1 MKASPPKSNERLR
14 KIWQAIRRVPAGTVV
29 TYGDV
34 AETVDVP
41 CTARQVGQALR
52 LAPPGLRLPW
62 HRVLAAGG
70 RIAIPGE
77 GGVEQRLRLES
88 EGVAFAGRRVRMDL
102 HQYRRGKGRGP
113 SGRNVAAV
121 KTQQRKR

>member
-1 MKASPPKSNERLR
+1 MKANPPKSNERLR
-14 KIWQAIRRVPAGTVV
+14 RIWQVIRRVPAGAVI

-34 AETVDVP
+34 AEIVDVP

-52 LAPPGLRLPW
+52 LATPGLRLPW

-70 RIAIPGE
+70 RIAIPGD
-77 GGVEQRLRLES
+77 GGIEQRLRLES

-102 HQYRRGKGRGP
+102 HQYRQGKGRRP
-113 SGRNVAAV
+113 SGRNAAAV
-121 KTQQRKR
+121 KTQRGKR

>member
-1 MKASPPKSNERLR
+1 MKANPPKSNERLR
-14 KIWQAIRRVPAGTVV
+14 KIWQAIRRVPAGVVV

-34 AETVDVP
+34 AQTVGVP

-70 RIAIPGE
+70 RIAIPGD
-77 GGVEQRLRLES
+77 GGIEQRLRLES

-102 HQYRRGKGRGP
+102 YRQRPGKRRRPSGRTATAKKLRRGKR
-113 SGRNVAAV
+113 
-121 KTQQRKR
+121 

>member
-1 MKASPPKSNERLR
+1 MKANPPKSNDRLR
-14 KIWQAIRRVPAGTVV
+14 KIWQAIRRVPAGAVV

-34 AETVDVP
+34 AQIVDVP

-70 RIAIPGE
+70 RIAIPGD
-77 GGVEQRLRLES
+77 GGIEQRLRLES
-88 EGVAFAGRRVRMDL
+88 EGVAFAGRRVRMGL
-102 HQYRRGKGRGP
+102 HQRPPGKGRGP
-113 SGRNVAAV
+113 SGRNAGAA
-121 KTQQRKR
+121 KTRRGKR

>member
-1 MKASPPKSNERLR
+1 MKTNPPRSDERLR
-14 KIWQAIRRVPAGTVV
+14 KIWQAIRRVPAGVVV

-34 AETVDVP
+34 AQTVDVP

-70 RIAIPGE
+70 RIAIPGD
-77 GGVEQRLRLES
+77 GGIEQRLRLES
-88 EGVAFAGRRVRMDL
+88 EGVAFTGRRVRMDL
-102 HQYRRGKGRGP
+102 HQYQPRKGRGAG
-113 SGRNVAAV
+113 GRNAGA
-121 KTQQRKR
+121 KKMRGKR

>member
-1 MKASPPKSNERLR
+1 MKANPPKSDTRLR
-14 KIWQAIRRVPAGTVV
+14 KVWQAIRRVPAGAVV

-88 EGVAFAGRRVRMDL
+88 EGVTFTGRRVRMDL
-102 HQYRRGKGRGP
+102 HQYRAGKKPRP
-113 SGRNVAAV
+113 SGRNAAAE
-121 KTQQRKR
+121 KALG

>member
-1 MKASPPKSNERLR
+1 MKANPPKSNERLR
-14 KIWQAIRRVPAGTVV
+14 KIWQAIRRVPAGVVV

-34 AETVDVP
+34 ARMVDVP

-70 RIAIPGE
+70 RIAIPGD
-77 GGVEQRLRLES
+77 GGIEQRLRLES

-102 HQYRRGKGRGP
+102 HQYRPGKRHRPSARKATAAKRRRGKR
-113 SGRNVAAV
+113 
-121 KTQQRKR
+121 

>member
-1 MKASPPKSNERLR
+1 MKANPPKSDERRR
-14 KIWQAIRRVPAGTVV
+14 KIWQAIRRVPAGVVV

-34 AETVDVP
+34 AETMDVP

-77 GGVEQRLRLES
+77 GGIEQRLRLES

-102 HQYRRGKGRGP
+102 HRQRPGKGRRA
-113 SGRNVAAV
+113 SGRNAGA
-121 KTQQRKR
+121 KKKRPAKR